1 MRTLVGIFFLLGVA
15 GVCSAEDKPD
25 IDKLIEQLGHDDLA
39 KRREASKRLEEIG
52 TPALEKLQSAERKH
66 RDPDVKL
73 RAGLL
78 VRAIEN
84 KGWGEESNIVGPT
97 RGYWFNR
104 IAFTADGKQA
114 VVTGGA
120 VIVYDLTTGKE
131 LRRFLELNGARPGLA
146 LSKDGK
152 LCLTGHPGDASVRV
166 LEVDTGKEVQ
176 AFAGHRGG
184 VQSVALSS
192 DGGRAASCGAVDR
205 TMIIWDVKAGKKLFQ
220 LGPLKGPTPRCIAFS
235 ADGKYLVSG
244 ENGAPAQIRV
254 RLWDAANGNEI
265 RACQGHTATVT
276 SVIFAPDGRSFF
288 SASWDGTVRQWET
301 TSGKELRRIEHAGG
315 VNDLAISTD
324 GKRLLTAGYQDNKVR
339 VWNVADGGQIHCFN
353 GHTTRVLG
361 VAFSRD
367 GRQALSCDADC
378 TIRLWRLP
386 P

>member
-1 MRTLVGIFFLLGVA
+1 MRSLLGICFLLGVT
-15 GVCSAEDKPD
+15 GVCRAEDKPD
-25 IDKLIEQLGHDDLA
+25 IDKLIDQLGHDELA

-52 TPALEKLQSAERKH
+52 MPALEKLQGAERKH

-84 KGWGEESNIVGPT
+84 KGWGEASNIVGTT

-104 IAFTADGKQA
+104 IAFTSDGKQA

-120 VIVYDLTTGKE
+120 VIVYDLTTGKK
-131 LRRFLELNGARPGLA
+131 LRRVLELNGARPGLA

-152 LCLTGHPGDASVRV
+152 LCLTGHPRDRSVRL
-166 LEVDTGKEVQ
+166 LEVATGKEVQ
-176 AFAGHRGG
+176 TFDGHRGG

-192 DGGRAASCGAVDR
+192 DGGRAASCGAGDR
-205 TMIIWDVKAGKKLFQ
+205 TMIVWDVKTGKKLFQ
-220 LGPLKGPTPRCIAFS
+220 LGPIIGGTPRCIAFS

-244 ENGAPAQIRV
+244 QNGARDQIRV
-254 RLWDAANGNEI
+254 KLWDAANGSEI
-265 RACQGHTATVT
+265 RDCRGHTGIVT
-276 SVIFAPDGRSFF
+276 AVVFAPDGRSFF

-301 TSGKELRRIEHAGG
+301 SSGKELRCIEHAGG
-315 VNDLAISTD
+315 ANDLAISAD

-339 VWNVADGGQIHCFN
+339 VWNVADGGEIHCFT

-367 GRQALSCDADC
+367 GRRALSCDADC